1 MLTKEMITEK
11 GRELGFEDV
20 GFTTADPFDEHKRL
34 LQEMSAEYAWA
45 LGKIGGEAAR
55 SALLAAR
62 GTDSRAVDAEVAQ
75 ALVAAGRVR

>member
-45 LGKIGGEAAR
+45 
-55 SALLAAR
+55 
-62 GTDSRAVDAEVAQ
+62 
-75 ALVAAGRVR
+75 